1 MRGFESRLPSHF
13 LPPTLISSKAEP
25 ANFDRRSR
33 PLTEDPIV
41 FSGSANRPLAEEICH
56 TLGVP
61 LGACDIERFS
71 DGETRV
77 KINRNVRGA
86 DVYIV
91 QPTCPPVNEHLMELL
106 FLIDACKRA
115 SAARI
120 NAVMPYY
127 GYGRQDR
134 KEEGRVA
141 LSAKLVANLIQT
153 AGADRVIS
161 MDLHTGQIQGFF
173 DIPVDH
179 LLAQPILVDYINDH
193 NGTDNAVVVSAD
205 VGRVK
210 RARNFAERLHLPL
223 AIVDKRRPAANVAE
237 VVHIIGKVKSR
248 VAIIFDDMIDTA
260 GTICNAATAVLDHGA
275 AKVHAYCTHGVFS
288 GTALERLAAAP
299 IEKIVVTNTIP
310 QRADGPPENMIVCS
324 VAHII
329 AEAIKRVHTHQSL
342 SAMFD

>member
-1 MRGFESRLPSHF
+1 M
-13 LPPTLISSKAEP
+13 
-25 ANFDRRSR
+25 
-33 PLTEDPIV
+33 TEGPII
-41 FSGSANRPLAEEICH
+41 FSGTANRPLAEEICQ

-61 LGACDIERFS
+61 LGACDIARFS

-86 DVYIV
+86 DVYII
-91 QPTCPPVNEHLMELL
+91 QPTCPPVNQHLMELL

-120 NAVMPYY
+120 NAVIPYY

-193 NGTDNAVVVSAD
+193 GGTDNAVVVSAD

-210 RARNFAERLHLPL
+210 RARNFAERLELPL

-237 VVHIIGKVKSR
+237 VMHVIGKVR
-248 VAIIFDDMIDTA
+248 NRLAIIFDDMIDTA
-260 GTICNAATAVLDHGA
+260 GTICNAARAVLDHGA

-288 GTALERLAAAP
+288 GNALERLAEAP
-299 IEKIVVTNTIP
+299 IEKTVVTNTIP
-310 QRADGPPENMIVCS
+310 QQTNGPLKNMVVCS
-324 VAHII
+324 VAGMI
-329 AEAIKRVHTHQSL
+329 AEAVTRVHTNQSV
-342 SAMFD
+342 SALFH